1 MSRIETDVALAERQ
15 VAASLEKGADLSEMP
30 NLLFAMVDFDGL
42 KEVNDSYGH
51 EAGDLALLQM
61 TRLLEEFRRKS
72 DSLVRWG
79 GDEFLIVGR
88 NLERVGGAGLQTIE
102 YHRRTTKILAQNR
115 DVAIARLVDT

>member
-1 MSRIETDVALAERQ
+1 MCCYCVVFLQFVLEQVSLTDSLTGLHNRRYLMSRIETDVALAERQ
-15 VAASLEKGADLSEMP
+15 VAASLEKGADLSEVP

-72 DSLVRWG
+72 DSLVRIG
-79 GDEFLIVGR
+79 KSSQ
-88 NLERVGGAGLQTIE
+88 A
-102 YHRRTTKILAQNR
+102 K
-115 DVAIARLVDT
+115 